1 MSNKVRKVAIVILS
15 ESIDFGLRLEILV
28 LGWKCARKG
37 QKQKR
42 ECFKA
47 LHVCNNTKKKMGMVS
62 KD

>member
-37 QKQKR
+37 KKQKSVLKPS
-42 ECFKA
+42 C
-47 LHVCNNTKKKMGMVS
+47 MQ
-62 KD
+62 